1 MRCALL
7 TPLLDGVA
15 WIVGRLPQ
23 PVVLVLGRALA
34 WLGRP
39 LLRSRRRIARINID
53 LCFPELDAAARARLV
68 DETVANTVIGAFEL
82 IRAWHS
88 PTPVLAPLATI
99 DGLPRLRE
107 ALARGGVLLFGG
119 HMTHTEITVRLIG
132 DAVGHPVHVVVRR
145 HNDPCLEAW
154 LERSRRRAFGGTIGK
169 KDMRALLRTLH
180 DGHPVAYSADQNFT
194 YHHVFVPF
202 FGVPAATMTA
212 VPDIVARGRATMLP
226 FTARRDE
233 RGHYHV
239 RIGEAWAGWPSGD
252 ATRDAAR
259 YMTELE
265 AVVRDAPAQYLWVHQ
280 RFKTRPPGEA
290 PVY

>member
-15 WIVGRLPQ
+15 WIVARMPQ
-23 PVVLVLGRALA
+23 RGVLALGRALA

-39 LLRSRRRIARINID
+39 LLRSRRRIARVNID

-68 DETVANTVIGAFEL
+68 DETVASTVIGAFEL

-88 PTPVLAPLATI
+88 PTRMLAPLATI
-99 DGLPRLRE
+99 EGLPLLRA

-226 FTARRDE
+226 FTARRDD
-233 RGHYHV
+233 RGRYHV
-239 RIGEAWAGWPSGD
+239 RIGPEWAGWPSGD